1 MIHRSNGHFASRAC
15 CFTIKF
21 YLFHTS
27 LAVFPRL
34 VLLPL
39 CIFPLLC
46 VTLWLFVPLCIPVV
60 RSHIFILS
68 ILYLFWEFSISMEM
82 FCIISAFL
90 YRFKSLCISFVIIF
104 SLSVSLWYFYPR
116 VTLWSFG
123 PFCLLCLTLCLLF
136 ASLCSFCMQLCNPAF
151 VALHYF
157 SYSAPFLARL

>member
-1 MIHRSNGHFASRAC
+1 MFAARAS

-21 YLFHTS
+21 YLFHPCIFS
-27 LAVFPRL
+27 RL

-60 RSHIFILS
+60 RFHFFIVS

-82 FCIISAFL
+82 FCIIIVLNHFASVLLLFSLFL
-90 YRFKSLCISFVIIF
+90 SHCDILILVSLCDHLGLFVC
-104 SLSVSLWYFYPR
+104 SAL
-116 VTLWSFG
+116 
-123 PFCLLCLTLCLLF
+123 LCLLF
-136 ASLCSFCMQLCNPAF
+136 ASLCSFCMQLRNPAF

-157 SYSAPFLARL
+157 SYSASFLARL